1 MSGTVLGIGGT
12 VVKNTSSLSEYLGF
26 GFYFSIL
33 CVLSGKLFPQEDYEM
48 NFYIISIVY
57 VLS

>member
-1 MSGTVLGIGGT
+1 MVN
-12 VVKNTSSLSEYLGF
+12 NTSILSEYLGF
-26 GFYFSIL
+26 GFYLSIL
-33 CVLSGKLFPQEDYEM
+33 CVLLGKLFPQEDSEM